1 MRPRSISDM
10 ADASFKLGDD
20 VFTSGVRG
28 IIIDVRAT
36 PSGKWVYGV
45 EDTNGSVDYYT
56 DKALKRA

>member
-1 MRPRSISDM
+1 M